1 MLCKRKFL
9 DCVKEFANTHHK
21 CGEYHVHVFNKRGR
35 ERARERETERD
46 TERET
51 ETETERERERDR
63 L

>member
-35 ERARERETERD
+35 EREQEREKNRERHRERNRD
-46 TERET
+46 RD
-51 ETETERERERDR
+51 RKRERD
-63 L
+63 